1 MILTNSHKLL
11 LAALAFIPL
20 LSVQPVRAQTE
31 SVTNATAAI
40 ADPAYE
46 SSYDRYMRLGYAA
59 YKEQDYQS
67 ATFYFHTALQEIAND
82 RDATIAFWNAQNGL
96 KQQGTPLESPY
107 DRYMDMGYNATEQS
121 DYAMALEYFKKA
133 LSERPNNYYAVQAIR
148 NVNTYLNRGTEA
160 TTTGDL
166 STSSDFYLGELA
178 YDRYMRLGYAAQQRK
193 DYRTALTYFRSAL
206 YDRPDDREAT
216 IAFWNAW
223 DTIQGGTQDR
233 FVGEG
238 ELDYDRYMRLGYE
251 ATNQKN
257 YQQALEFF
265 ARALEQ
271 RPNDYY
277 ASQAIRNVNTYIN
290 RVETIS
296 QQ

>member
-1 MILTNSHKLL
+1 
-11 LAALAFIPL
+11 
-20 LSVQPVRAQTE
+20 
-31 SVTNATAAI
+31 
-40 ADPAYE
+40 
-46 SSYDRYMRLGYAA
+46 MRLGYAA
-59 YKEQDYQS
+59 YKERDYQS
-67 ATFYFHTALQEIAND
+67 ATFYFHAALEEIPND

-193 DYRTALTYFRSAL
+193 DYPTALTYFRSAL
-206 YDRPDDREAT
+206 YDRPDDR
-216 IAFWNAW
+216 
-223 DTIQGGTQDR
+223 
-233 FVGEG
+233 
-238 ELDYDRYMRLGYE
+238 E

-296 QQ
+296 RQ